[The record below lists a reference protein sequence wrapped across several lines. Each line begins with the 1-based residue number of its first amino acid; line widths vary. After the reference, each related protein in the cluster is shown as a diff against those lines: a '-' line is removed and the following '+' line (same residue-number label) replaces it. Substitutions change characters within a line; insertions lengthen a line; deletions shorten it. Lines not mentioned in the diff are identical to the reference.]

1 MRSTLAIGIVKRAN
15 KRANFNHVQKKR
27 ARYYTDLVKLT
38 FTKQSL
44 TNGHLR
50 LWKTCGK
57 LKLCFHVAENIPA
70 GA

>member
-1 MRSTLAIGIVKRAN
+1 
-15 KRANFNHVQKKR
+15 VQKKR

-70 GA
+70 GRVT